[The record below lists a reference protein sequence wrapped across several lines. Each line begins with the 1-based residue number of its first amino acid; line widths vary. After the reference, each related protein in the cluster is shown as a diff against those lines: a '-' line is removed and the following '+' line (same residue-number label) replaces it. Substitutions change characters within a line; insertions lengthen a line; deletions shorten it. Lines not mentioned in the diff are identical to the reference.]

1 MLNQKS
7 NVNRLGIWNVGV
19 GMKNSLNG
27 KKLEA
32 ERNLLLPL
40 TLFLVPFSLSLFP
53 ATANA
58 LPGQRTDVVAAWIN
72 ANPTLRPG
80 IGDGLRVS
88 KSNTAAQRFTFQ
100 ASVLP
105 PGRLTTPK
113 DRGTI
118 RTERMTFYDMTNG
131 VTLERLKE
139 SLRVIYGLTV
149 YEDFDRAQLVYD
161 YPVPETIDLARR
173 QNRRLLEQQQGQLR
187 VGDRF
192 AYWLEITQTE
202 SGKALNGQI
211 TVFLKQDLDKLEAE
225 LRDR

>member
-1 MLNQKS
+1 MLNQTS
-7 NVNRLGIWNVGV
+7 TEF
-19 GMKNSLNG
+19 GMKNR
-27 KKLEA
+27 LEVK
-32 ERNLLLPL
+32 RNLLLPI
-40 TLFLVPFSLSLFP
+40 TLFLLPLSISLLPSI
-53 ATANA
+53 ASA

-80 IGDGLRVS
+80 LGDGLRVT

-105 PGRLTTPK
+105 PGRITTAQE
-113 DRGTI
+113 RGTI
-118 RTERMTFYDMTNG
+118 RSERMTFYDRVNG

-139 SLRVIYGLTV
+139 SLRVIYGLEV

-161 YPVPETIDLARR
+161 YPAPATIDLSRR
-173 QNRRLLEQQQGQLR
+173 QNRRLLEQQQGELR
-187 VGDRF
+187 LGERF

-202 SGKALNGQI
+202 RGKAFNGQI
-211 TVFLKQDLDKLEAE
+211 TVFLKQDLDKLKAE